1 MRIDRPDPAYTASP
15 RSQRNFSLA
24 IRVSAVFVALL
35 WLILLLDR
43 ALELELARYGLL
55 PRHAVGLLG
64 VLTTPLLHGGV
75 MHLASN
81 SMPLLVAGTAMLF
94 LYPNSALRVLPLL
107 YAGAPLLVWLLGRG
121 TYHIGA
127 SGLVYGMLTYVFLGG
142 VLRRDLRSVAMALL
156 VWFLYGSLVS
166 GLVPGRAGVSWE
178 LHLAGTVLGASLA
191 VVYRHWDRP
200 PRKRYDWEDE
210 DEPPEPPGP

>member
-1 MRIDRPDPAYTASP
+1 MRIDRPDPAYVASP
-15 RSQRNFSLA
+15 RSQRNFGLA
-24 IRVSAVFVALL
+24 VRVSAVFVAAL
-35 WLILLLDR
+35 WLILLADR
-43 ALELELARYGLL
+43 VLGLELAQYGLL
-55 PRHAVGLLG
+55 PRHASGLLG
-64 VLTTPLLHGGV
+64 LLTTPLLHGGV
-75 MHLASN
+75 LHVAAN
-81 SMPLLVAGTAMLF
+81 SMPLLVGGTAMLF

-142 VLRRDLRSVAMALL
+142 LLRRDLRSVAVAML
-156 VWFLYGSLVS
+156 VWFLYGSLAA
-166 GLVPGRAGVSWE
+166 GLVPGRAGISWE
-178 LHLAGTVLGASLA
+178 LHLAGTVLGGTLA

-210 DEPPEPPGP
+210 DEPPEQGGF